1 MEKKRVIAV
10 ISCVAVGLLPIVAG
24 LLMLE
29 RLPEKLPIHY
39 NVEGVEDQ
47 YAGRMT
53 AVLLLPII
61 CVVLT
66 IFLALISNR
75 PTMGNFKLFLTVAAI
90 GPMLSLSIQSVI
102 LMTGLEKDADVSIA
116 FIVIGIVFIACG
128 NYIPT
133 VRPNSIIGVR
143 YPWIMDDEE
152 AWTKTQR
159 VGGKIMFFFGIL
171 VTLQAITKLGG
182 VNAMVIFL
190 LGGTIL
196 LVIITAIYSYA
207 AART

>member
-1 MEKKRVIAV
+1 MV
-10 ISCVAVGLLPIVAG
+10 ISLLPIVAG
-24 LLMLE
+24 LIILD

-39 NVEGVEDQ
+39 NVDGVADQ

-53 AVLLLPII
+53 AILMLPII
-61 CVVLT
+61 CAVLT
-66 IFLALISNR
+66 VFLALISNKA
-75 PTMGNFKLFLTVAAI
+75 TSGNFKLFLTIAAV

-116 FIVIGIVFIACG
+116 FIVIGIFFIVSG

-133 VRPNSIIGVR
+133 VRPNSIVGVR

-159 VGGKIMFFFGIL
+159 VGGKMMFVFGII
-171 VTLQAITKLGG
+171 VTIQAISKLGG
-182 VNAMVIFL
+182 VNGMIIIL

-207 AART
+207 VART

>member
-1 MEKKRVIAV
+1 MV
-10 ISCVAVGLLPIVAG
+10 ISLLPIVAG
-24 LLMLE
+24 LIILD

-39 NVEGVEDQ
+39 NVDGVADQ

-53 AVLLLPII
+53 AILMLPII
-61 CVVLT
+61 CAVLT
-66 IFLALISNR
+66 VFLALISNKA
-75 PTMGNFKLFLTVAAI
+75 TSGNFKLFLTIAAV

-116 FIVIGIVFIACG
+116 FIVIGIFFIVSG

-133 VRPNSIIGVR
+133 VRPNSIVGVR

-159 VGGKIMFFFGIL
+159 VGGKMMFIFGII
-171 VTLQAITKLGG
+171 VTIQAISKLGG
-182 VNAMVIFL
+182 VNGMIIIL

-207 AART
+207 VART

>member
-1 MEKKRVIAV
+1 
-10 ISCVAVGLLPIVAG
+10 
-24 LLMLE
+24 MLD
-29 RLPEKLPIHY
+29 RLPEKLPIHF
-39 NVEGVEDQ
+39 NAEGVADQ

-53 AVLLLPII
+53 AILALPTI
-61 CVVLT
+61 CAVITV
-66 IFLALISNR
+66 FLALISNKATR
-75 PTMGNFKLFLTVAAI
+75 WNFKLFLTIAAI

-116 FIVIGIVFIACG
+116 FVVIGIVFILAG

-133 VRPNSIIGVR
+133 VRPNSIVGVR
-143 YPWIMDDEE
+143 YPWIMDDDE

-159 VGGKIMFFFGIL
+159 LGGKMMFFFGII
-171 VTLQAITKLGG
+171 VTIQAITKLGG
-182 VNAMVIFL
+182 VNGMITFL

-207 AART
+207 VARA